1 MGIPPL
7 LPSSFP
13 TFSLSAHCRR
23 HSSFDSPFPPPC
35 CYHFAAPI
43 SSGPL
48 PTQPPFLHLRQQQL
62 QPSVQATS
70 AATMHHRPPSPL
82 PACTMHHSSSASTTT
97 PHCYAVTPL
106 FSDQPRHRP
115 PIRRRRCCTDH
126 ALIVA
131 HLLAARRQLTSSRV
145 CRPFTKSS
153 VLPPRETIIPHV
165 TTSHESKLPVYTTA
179 PLSMGSSPPQ
189 CQGVYFLPQDLI
201 K

>member
-13 TFSLSAHCRR
+13 TFSLSAPCRR

-82 PACTMHHSSSASTTT
+82 PACTMHHSSPRAPPRPT
-97 PHCYAVTPL
+97 VTPSHHHLHYSQISRATGHPSAVSTAAPTMPSL
-106 FSDQPRHRP
+106 F
-115 PIRRRRCCTDH
+115 
-126 ALIVA
+126 LI
-131 HLLAARRQLTSSRV
+131 S
-145 CRPFTKSS
+145 
-153 VLPPRETIIPHV
+153 LPPVDILTGLSPLHQVVRTA
-165 TTSHESKLPVYTTA
+165 TSGDYHPTCHNQSRN
-179 PLSMGSSPPQ
+179 
-189 CQGVYFLPQDLI
+189 
-201 K
+201 

>member
-48 PTQPPFLHLRQQQL
+48 PTQPPFLHLRQPQL

-82 PACTMHHSSSASTTT
+82 PACTMHHSSPASTTT
-97 PHCYAVTPL
+97 PHCYAVTPPPPL

-115 PIRRRRCCTDH
+115 PIRRHRCCTDH

-131 HLLAARRQLTSSRV
+131 HLLAASWHPHGSVAPSASRPYCHLGRLSSHV
-145 CRPFTKSS
+145 SQPVTK
-153 VLPPRETIIPHV
+153 LNFQFIPRHHCPWVHHHH
-165 TTSHESKLPVYTTA
+165 SARGYTF
-179 PLSMGSSPPQ
+179 
-189 CQGVYFLPQDLI
+189 FLNI
-201 K
+201 